1 MNILFITDL
10 YPVKSDEKTTPRTLL
25 AFVEEW
31 EKMGHNVDILKP
43 NFILNS
49 FLRGK
54 PFYKSGQYE
63 DVFNVNYWTPFWF
76 DVKRKFNGNSR
87 LGTLAQLN
95 KHNYNIVV
103 AHMPSGI
110 LFADKLG
117 LPFVAGIHNSDIEV
131 LTNPLYK
138 IHFKPRLE
146 KALKN
151 AKAIACR
158 SFVLQ
163 DKLLKL
169 YPEFEEKTFVAPS
182 GIDKKAAIFLDAKQN
197 EKHSADTNFSR
208 FTSHI
213 SLSSDMNHS
222 LLTTHHS
229 PIKVLTCAHFKKRK
243 NIDKVIKACKG
254 LECFELTVI
263 GDGKERK
270 KLEKIDKNVIFTGRL
285 PHDEVLAKM
294 RNSDIFVLPSVG
306 ETFGMVYLEAMAS
319 GCITVCTKG
328 DGIDGIIKDRENG
341 FLTEPNSESI
351 KETLLNI
358 KNLTKEELNSLYTNS
373 FNTIQHYT
381 STLCAERYLQQI
393 LKIM

>member
-25 AFVEEW
+25 AFAEEW
-31 EKMGHNVDILKP
+31 KKMGHNVDILKP

-63 DVFNVNYWTPFWF
+63 DVFNVNYWTPFLGN
-76 DVKRKFNGNSR
+76 VKSKLPN
-87 LGTLAQLN
+87 LP
-95 KHNYNIVV
+95 KYDIVV

-110 LFADKLG
+110 LFADKLR

-138 IHFKPRLE
+138 IHFKTRLE

-151 AKAIACR
+151 ATAIACR

-169 YPEFEEKTFVAPS
+169 YPEFEEKTFVALS
-182 GIDKKAAIFLDAKQN
+182 GIDEKLLD
-197 EKHSADTNFSR
+197 ET
-208 FTSHI
+208 
-213 SLSSDMNHS
+213 NHS
-222 LLTTHHS
+222 LFTTHYS
-229 PIKVLTCAHFKKRK
+229 SIKIITCAHFKKRK

-254 LECFELTVI
+254 LEGFELTVI

-270 KLEKIDKNVIFTGRL
+270 NLEKIDKNVIFTGRL
-285 PHDEVLAKM
+285 PHDEVMAKM
-294 RNSDIFVLPSVG
+294 RESDVFVLPSVG
-306 ETFGMVYLEAMAS
+306 ETFGMVYLEAMVS

-328 DGIDGIIKDRENG
+328 DGIDGIIKNGENG
-341 FLTEPNSESI
+341 FLTEPTVENI
-351 KETLLNI
+351 RETLLNI
-358 KNLTKEELNSLYTNS
+358 KKLDEEALKTLHINS
-373 FNTIQHYT
+373 FNTICELT
-381 STLCAERYLQQI
+381 SAKCAEHYLQQI
-393 LKIM
+393 LRFCKD